1 MRHFRVIV
9 AVLCMV
15 VATGCGNSGVPEPI
29 KVLENPATGERVRF
43 FREISYKVPKDYNE
57 AKHLADWTAEQNKAG
72 FTKEIAPK
80 DDREKLA
87 ELRRK
92 NLEASKA
99 KN

>member
-1 MRHFRVIV
+1 MRHFCYFVV
-9 AVLCMV
+9 AIFCII

-43 FREISYKVPKDYNE
+43 FREISVKVPKGYNE
-57 AKHLADWTAEQNKAG
+57 TKHIADWTATQNQAG

-87 ELRRK
+87 GLRRK
-92 NLEASKA
+92 NLEANKP
-99 KN
+99 K